1 MTGGRRGLG
10 AVVTA
15 CLIATAPG
23 ADSADDHEMRVHS
36 GPPPEAAQLDPQ
48 TAAVAGRLWN
58 DLVCLCGRCERM
70 TLSACRCHDS
80 AAERGHILE
89 QLRGR
94 NLTSPA
100 GADAAYH
107 AVLTDY
113 VHRKGKEVLASERS
127 SRAPADWLAWVAS
140 VGVLALACGAVAL
153 IEHRR
158 KRSRRVP
165 PRRR

>member
-1 MTGGRRGLG
+1 VTGGRRGLG
-10 AVVTA
+10 AVVAA

-23 ADSADDHEMRVHS
+23 AASADDHEMRVHS

-48 TAAVAGRLWN
+48 TAAVAGRLWK
-58 DLVCLCGRCERM
+58 DLVRLCDRCERM

-80 AAERGHILE
+80 AADRKHILE

-94 NLTSPA
+94 DLASPA
-100 GADAAYH
+100 GADAAYQ
-107 AVLTDY
+107 AVLLDY
-113 VHRKGKEVLASERS
+113 VKRKGKEVLASERS
-127 SRAPADWLAWVAS
+127 SRALADWPAWVVS
-140 VGVLALACGAVAL
+140 DGVLALACAAVAV

-158 KRSRRVP
+158 KRSPRAR